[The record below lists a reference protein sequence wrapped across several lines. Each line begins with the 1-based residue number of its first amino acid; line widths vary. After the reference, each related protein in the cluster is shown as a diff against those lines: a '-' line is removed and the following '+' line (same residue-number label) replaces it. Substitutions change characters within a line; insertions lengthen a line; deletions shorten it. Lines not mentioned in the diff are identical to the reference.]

1 MQSTRAQE
9 LARAQSKYQS
19 AVKVRVKSVIMP
31 EELLGPIEI
40 FDLFFFALTL

>member
-1 MQSTRAQE
+1 MQEHRKLPRARN
-9 LARAQSKYQS
+9 LNIR

-40 FDLFFFALTL
+40 FDLFFALTL